1 MRRPILPLL
10 LVIVLLALPACSPPR
25 AAVEQSV
32 AHDLPAPLAET
43 VLYELYVRS
52 FTPEGTFRAIIPR
65 LAELRDLGVTTIWL
79 MPIHP
84 VGEIE
89 RKGTLGSPYSIVD
102 YRAINPEF
110 GTMED
115 FRALLDAVHEQ
126 GMHLILDLVANHT
139 AWDHRWVTEHPEWYR
154 TDDDGNI
161 THPPGTDWYDV
172 AALDFDRPEVR
183 AAMLG
188 EMRFWIEEIGVD
200 GFRADV
206 AELVPEDFWAQ
217 AIAELRSIRPVLMLA
232 EGHVPTLHAAG
243 FDLTYSWDSYHAAK
257 LVWQGAPADTLAQ
270 IASREA
276 AAYPPNGRLRFTT
289 NHDETAWDAS
299 PLDLFDGTAGAQAA
313 AVIMATLP
321 GVPLIYNGQEVGD
334 PQQLPLFEQVAIDW
348 DADPQMRSF
357 YVNLLERR
365 AASRALREGAF
376 EPLAHDLSD
385 DVLAFRR
392 VAGDETAT
400 VVVNVRPSPAT
411 VRLPGHDPLALEGY
425 GWRILE

>member
-1 MRRPILPLL
+1 MNRRIAPYVLL
-10 LVIVLLALPACSPPR
+10 ITLLALPACSPPATVVTENEAR
-25 AAVEQSV
+25 N
-32 AHDLPAPLAET
+32 LPAPLTET

-65 LAELRDLGVTTIWL
+65 LAELRSLGVTTIWL

-115 FRALLDAVHEQ
+115 FQALLEAVHAE

-139 AWDHRWVTEHPEWYR
+139 AWDHRWVTENPDWYL
-154 TDDDGNI
+154 TDDEGTI

-172 AALDFDRPEVR
+172 AALDFSRPEVR
-183 AAMLG
+183 AAMLD
-188 EMRFWIEEIGVD
+188 EMRFWVEEVGID
-200 GFRADV
+200 GYRADV
-206 AELVPEDFWAQ
+206 AELVPEDFWTE
-217 AIAELRSIRPVLMLA
+217 AIAELRAIRPVLMLA
-232 EGHVPTLHAAG
+232 EGHVPSLHEAG
-243 FDLTYSWDSYHAAK
+243 FDLTYSWDSYHAMK

-270 IASREA
+270 IASREE

-299 PLDLFDGTAGAQAA
+299 PLELFDGTAGAQAA
-313 AVIMATLP
+313 AVIVATLP

-348 DADPQMRSF
+348 DADPQMRAF
-357 YVNLLERR
+357 YEDLLARR
-365 AASRALREGAF
+365 AASRALQRGAF
-376 EPLAHDLSD
+376 EPIDHELGR

-392 VAGDETAT
+392 VAGDAVAT
-400 VVVNVRPSPAT
+400 VVVNVRNAAA
-411 VRLPGHDPLALEGY
+411 VVEVPGLDPLALEPY